1 MSGFPIVLV
10 VCLGSAILAM
20 GGFMLTRKLLRPI
33 DMQEHQQFLD
43 AMFNIVGTLVS
54 LILGLLVA
62 SALDHYQTLE
72 SSIDAEA
79 TSLSEIFRFSRG
91 FNEPTR
97 SRVQTLCER
106 YCTLVL
112 NEEWPA
118 MEKGDISPKVFDTFC
133 MLNDEIV
140 LIHPAHDGESNL
152 QAAMLESLSTVGT
165 GRRERIL
172 TLKNTRTRILGPI
185 LLTGA
190 IIVLA
195 FTYFYVNRVSIF
207 HSIVIGCVAIAL
219 GGNLALVYVLSKPF
233 EGDWKIQPTAF
244 MLNLK
249 AREQLRKSD
258 MLDPVKMHNKNFP
271 APAELLK
278 QP

>member
-10 VCLGSAILAM
+10 ICLGSAILAM
-20 GGFMLTRKLLRPI
+20 GGFMVLRKLLRPI
-33 DMQEHQQFLD
+33 DVQEHQQFLD

-72 SSIDAEA
+72 RSIDAEA

-91 FNEPTR
+91 FNEPSR
-97 SRVQTLCER
+97 SRIQNLCES
-106 YCTLVL
+106 YCTQVL
-112 NEEWPA
+112 NDEWPA
-118 MEKGDISPKVFDTFC
+118 MEKGQVSPKVFETFC
-133 MLNDEIV
+133 QLNDEIV
-140 LIHPAHDGESNL
+140 LIKPAHDGESNL
-152 QAAMLESLSTVGT
+152 QAAMLESLDTIGT

-190 IIVLA
+190 LIVLA
-195 FTYFYVNRVSIF
+195 FTYLYVNRLSVF

-219 GGNLALVYVLSKPF
+219 GGNLALVYLLSKPF

-244 MLNLK
+244 LLNLK

-258 MLDPVKMHNKNFP
+258 MLDPAKYHMRNYPSEMQTPK
-271 APAELLK
+271 
-278 QP
+278 